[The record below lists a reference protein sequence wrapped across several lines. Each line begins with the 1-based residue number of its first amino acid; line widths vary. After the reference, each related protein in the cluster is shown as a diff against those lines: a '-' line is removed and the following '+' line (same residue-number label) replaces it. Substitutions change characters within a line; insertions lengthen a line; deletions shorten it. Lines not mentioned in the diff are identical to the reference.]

1 MTMTSA
7 AAPALSTPSSAEK
20 YRLPIFVTENGLGA
34 ADQLVDGQVNDDYR
48 IKYLADHV
56 LTMKEAITD
65 GVEMIGYC
73 AWSFSDLLSWLNGY
87 RKRYGFVYVDRDDDG
102 PKELKRIPKASYYW
116 YQKLI
121 ADNGADVQEKHD

>member
-1 MTMTSA
+1 
-7 AAPALSTPSSAEK
+7 
-20 YRLPIFVTENGLGA
+20 VTENGLGA

-56 LTMKEAITD
+56 KTMKEAITD

-87 RKRYGFVYVDRDDDG
+87 RKTLWFR
-102 PKELKRIPKASYYW
+102 LC
-116 YQKLI
+116 
-121 ADNGADVQEKHD
+121 